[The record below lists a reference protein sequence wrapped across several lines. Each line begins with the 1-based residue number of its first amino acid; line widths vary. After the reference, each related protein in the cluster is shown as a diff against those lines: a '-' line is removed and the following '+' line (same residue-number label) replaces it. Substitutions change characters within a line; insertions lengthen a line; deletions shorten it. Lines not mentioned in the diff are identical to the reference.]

1 MLGID
6 DGPFRRDGVRAPIA
20 AVLLS
25 LPRRIEAVER
35 SFVTVDG
42 TDATDRILR
51 LVRRTASV
59 GDLRALLLDGPLVG
73 GFNVVDLDRLTEELR
88 LPVVTVSRHRPD
100 LRRIREV
107 LDRYFPRDGAERWR
121 LLRRHPPRPWG
132 RGPGPLWGT
141 VLGAGRREAARLLDR
156 AAVDGRW
163 PEPLRLAHMVARA
176 GSARGAAGPVR
187 GRQVIRTP
195 ENGAPRGGPLP
206 GRWMPGQGKD

>member
-1 MLGID
+1 
-6 DGPFRRDGVRAPIA
+6 
-20 AVLLS
+20 
-25 LPRRIEAVER
+25 
-35 SFVTVDG
+35 
-42 TDATDRILR
+42 DATDRILR
-51 LVRRTASV
+51 LVGSTASV

-73 GFNVVDLDRLTEELR
+73 GFNVVDLDRLAQELG

-107 LDRYFPRDGAERWR
+107 LHRYFPRDGPERWR

-176 GSARGAAGPVR
+176 GTSRPGRRTDAGSLGDPPPRDPGRPEALASVRPVR
-187 GRQVIRTP
+187 Q
-195 ENGAPRGGPLP
+195 PRGGIPLSLP
-206 GRWMPGQGKD
+206 QREP